1 MKLLFAKITI
11 FIAFLSLAIT
21 VFYFSQ
27 KYPIGQAF
35 PLGTLLT
42 LAITA
47 SVAIFLYILSFLL
60 IPIASVSKKTDIDDP
75 LIQRKH
81 AKKPFAILREEITVQ
96 HNIKEEYTQ
105 LNHAEQID
113 IHKTQ
118 QKLAEMMQEQGTAA
132 EILLILPS
140 DLSFL
145 LAKGSI
151 ENLFWGKIREE
162 NEEAGVIVG
171 SAGFGSLSQ
180 EIRLSIQS
188 ITQHSS
194 KMNIISKSSKKQQ
207 SDIKNSIYIKKI
219 NDFLRDKEKFYTE

>member
-1 MKLLFAKITI
+1 MKLLFAKLTI
-11 FIAFLSLAIT
+11 LIAFLSLVIT

-35 PLGTLLT
+35 PLGSLLT
-42 LAITA
+42 LAITTSA
-47 SVAIFLYILSFLL
+47 AIFFYILSFLL
-60 IPIASVSKKTDIDDP
+60 TPIASGSRKTDKDDSP
-75 LIQRKH
+75 AKRKH
-81 AKKPFAILREEITVQ
+81 AKKSFVVLPEEIKVQ

-105 LNHAEQID
+105 LDHTEQID

-118 QKLAEMMQEQGTAA
+118 QKLAEMIREQGTAA

-151 ENLFWGKIREE
+151 ENLFWGKIKEE
-162 NEEAGVIVG
+162 NEEAGIIVG

-194 KMNIISKSSKKQQ
+194 KMNIISKSSKRQQ